1 MLDTKIK
8 TFLKVAELKHF
19 TKAAQALNLTQ
30 PAVSQQIQR
39 LEEYYGTKLLEA
51 SSKGVRLTPEGVALM
66 RYAQFQLANEAQL
79 FDQFKK
85 LEKPLRIGATLSIA
99 DYYLSQWIGPFLVKT
114 DDAISIT
121 VKNTQVILDMLLR
134 NELDCAFVEGLFDK
148 SVFSYEEFIQT
159 KFVAVARQ
167 GHPLANARASLA
179 EIHRY
184 PLILREVGSGTR
196 EIYENFLYQHN
207 DSIQSAGRIYEISSF
222 GLIKQLLAQ
231 TNGVS
236 FMYEEVAK
244 KEVGEGILTILEIDD
259 FQIRRPLYYVYPRNG
274 IDRQKNAEFYQ
285 TLMGN
290 PNSHRS

>member
-1 MLDTKIK
+1 MLDPKIK

-30 PAVSQQIQR
+30 PAVSQQIRR
-39 LEEYYGTKLLEA
+39 LEEYYGTRLLEA
-51 SSKGVRLTPEGVALM
+51 SVKGVRLTPEGVALM
-66 RYAQFQLANEAQL
+66 RYAQFQLANEEQL

-99 DYYLSQWIGPFLVKT
+99 DYYLSQLVGPFMVHNKE
-114 DDAISIT
+114 AISIT

-148 SVFSYEEFIQT
+148 SVFSYEEFIET
-159 KFVAVARQ
+159 KFVAVARFDHQ
-167 GHPLANARASLA
+167 LAKKIASLN
-179 EIHRY
+179 EVQCY
-184 PLILREVGSGTR
+184 PLILREIGSGTR

-207 DSIQSAGRIYEISSF
+207 DSIQSAGQIYEVSSF

-231 TNGVS
+231 TDGVS

-244 KEVGEGILTILEIDD
+244 KEVQEGTLTILEIEDLKI
-259 FQIRRPLYYVYPRNG
+259 QRPLYYIYPRNG
-274 IDRQKNAEFYQ
+274 IDRAKHAEFYRK
-285 TLMGN
+285 LME
-290 PNSHRS
+290 RS

>member
-1 MLDTKIK
+1 MLDAKIK

-39 LEEYYGTKLLEA
+39 LEEYYGTKLLET

-99 DYYLSQWIGPFLVKT
+99 DYYLPQLIGPFILKS
-114 DDAISIT
+114 DEAISIT

-148 SVFSYEEFIQT
+148 SVFSHEEFIQT
-159 KFVAVARQ
+159 KFVAVART
-167 GHPLANARASLA
+167 GHPLTGIVASLE
-179 EIHRY
+179 EIQRY

-222 GLIKQLLAQ
+222 GLIKKLLIQ

-244 KEVGEGILTILEIDD
+244 QEVRDGSLTLLEIED
-259 FQIRRPLYYVYPRNG
+259 FQIRRPLYYIYPRNG
-274 IDRQKNAEFYQ
+274 IDRVKNAEFYQ
-285 TLMGN
+285 TLMEK
-290 PNSHRS
+290 

>member
-1 MLDTKIK
+1 MLDPKIK

-30 PAVSQQIQR
+30 PAVSQQIRR
-39 LEEYYGTKLLEA
+39 LEEYYGTRLLEA
-51 SSKGVRLTPEGVALM
+51 SVKGVRLTPEGVALM
-66 RYAQFQLANEAQL
+66 RYAQFQLANEEQL

-99 DYYLSQWIGPFLVKT
+99 DYYLSQLVGPFMVHNKE
-114 DDAISIT
+114 AISIT

-148 SVFSYEEFIQT
+148 SVFSYEEFIET
-159 KFVAVARQ
+159 KFVAVARFDHQ
-167 GHPLANARASLA
+167 LAKKIASLN
-179 EIHRY
+179 EVQCY
-184 PLILREVGSGTR
+184 PLILREIGSGTR

-207 DSIQSAGRIYEISSF
+207 DSIQSAGQIYEVSSF

-231 TNGVS
+231 TDGVS

-244 KEVGEGILTILEIDD
+244 KEIQEGTLTILEIEDLKI
-259 FQIRRPLYYVYPRNG
+259 QRPLYYIYPRNG
-274 IDRQKNAEFYQ
+274 IDRAKHAEFYRK
-285 TLMGN
+285 LME
-290 PNSHRS
+290 RS